1 MLSLPFLP
9 VAEKDPDDEEGEVDD
24 GNNVA
29 HGEGGHVFANLIM
42 MIIIIMMMLMA
53 IHRV

>member
-1 MLSLPFLP
+1 MPFLP

-24 GNNVA
+24 RDDVG
-29 HGEGGHVFANLIM
+29 HSEGGHVFANLIM
-42 MIIIIMMMLMA
+42 MMLMA